1 MMHTA
6 PHSPPEWDYPTYQPG
21 EPVALFIP
29 CYIDQFFPRI
39 AEATARLL
47 TRFGV
52 PIEFPEGQTCCG
64 QPAFNSGYWEEAR
77 RVIHHFCRTFE
88 KYRYIVC
95 PSGSCTA
102 MCRVFFG
109 HVDPDPRIA
118 GVGSRVFELTEFL
131 VEVLGVTDTGARFP
145 HKVTMH
151 SGCHGRR
158 ELGLVKQPIALL
170 KNVRDIEYIELPNIE
185 ECCGFGGTFSVKMP
199 GTSLAMGKT
208 KVENIVKT
216 GAEVVCSVDISCLMH
231 VGGILRRDPATR
243 HIQPIHI
250 AEILAAD
257 GEVPA
262 PSEQEFLA
270 AERHSS
276 THHS

>member
-1 MMHTA
+1 MSVLKHS
-6 PHSPPEWDYPTYQPG
+6 SPPQWEYPKYEAG

-29 CYIDQFFPRI
+29 CYMDQFFPQI
-39 AEATARLL
+39 AQSTARLL

-52 PIEFPEGQTCCG
+52 PVVFPDAQTCCG

-77 RVIHHFCRTFE
+77 RVIDHFCDVFRPF
-88 KYRYIVC
+88 RWIVC

-102 MCRVFFG
+102 MCRIFFG
-109 HVDPDPRIA
+109 HVDPSERIV

-131 VEVLGVTDTGARFP
+131 VEILGVADTGASFP

-158 ELGLVKQPIALL
+158 ELGLFEQPLTLL
-170 KNVRDIEYIELPNIE
+170 RNVRGLSYCELPNIE

-208 KVENIVKT
+208 KVQYIVQS
-216 GAEVVCSVDISCLMH
+216 GADVVTSIDISCLMH
-231 VGGILRRDPATR
+231 VGGMLRRDPATR
-243 HIQPIHI
+243 HIRTIHI
-250 AEILAAD
+250 AEILD
-257 GEVPA
+257 QDLR
-262 PSEQEFLA
+262 SKI
-270 AERHSS
+270 
-276 THHS
+276 